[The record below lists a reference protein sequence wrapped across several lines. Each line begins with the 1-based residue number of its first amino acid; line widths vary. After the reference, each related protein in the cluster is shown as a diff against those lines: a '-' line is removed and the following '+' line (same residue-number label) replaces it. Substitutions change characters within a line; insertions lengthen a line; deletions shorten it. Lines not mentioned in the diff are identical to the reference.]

1 MGQPLHAVPI
11 PLNRNCV
18 GQPRPEDLV
27 CGAAEDV
34 APLAPDQTGMIV
46 HGSVEAPHLGGNM
59 LTPGENELPNL
70 KTLVFNDTP
79 WVNHST
85 LDSRAPKI

>member
-11 PLNRNCV
+11 PTPFQRKTNEETQGWLEGLNRNCV

-27 CGAAEDV
+27 CGAAED
-34 APLAPDQTGMIV
+34 
-46 HGSVEAPHLGGNM
+46 GGNM

-85 LDSRAPKI
+85 LSLFH